1 MSRSSK
7 HAFKTLSEAKSR
19 NNSLLVTLLSSAL
32 VVMTITCG
40 LQLSS
45 LSKANANQI
54 ADSMLNSD
62 VLSHLSKPAP
72 VFQTNAHMCQVKSYN
87 DMKAN
92 LMAQSEEDVEALKWF
107 NGLCNGTYI
116 ELGGFD
122 GKTYSNTYVFNREF
136 DWRGLLVELVPD
148 QYATLL
154 KNRHNEIARLN
165 AAVCGK
171 RGTVHFIEREFASG
185 VWEFAA
191 PSFIAQWWT
200 PRGITKEKDGKKI
213 DCLPLQDIIT
223 ENIPIYNGDTHYFDF
238 FSLDTEG
245 SELSIL
251 KTVDFSKTG
260 FGVIAIEA
268 DETNERKN
276 MAIRSLLHEN
286 GYTFVGDKKRSYWFI
301 NNQFGRI
308 YENHIH
314 A

>member
-1 MSRSSK
+1 MCNL
-7 HAFKTLSEAKSR
+7 KTLDDLA
-19 NNSLLVTLLSSAL
+19 TH
-32 VVMTITCG
+32 G
-40 LQLSS
+40 
-45 LSKANANQI
+45 
-54 ADSMLNSD
+54 
-62 VLSHLSKPAP
+62 
-72 VFQTNAHMCQVKSYN
+72 
-87 DMKAN
+87 N
-92 LMAQSEEDVEALKWF
+92 LMAQDAEDIEALKWF

-136 DWRGLLVELVPD
+136 DWRGLLVELVPY
-148 QYATLL
+148 QYATLV
-154 KNRHNEIARLN
+154 KNRPNEIATLN

-200 PRGITKEKDGKKI
+200 PLGITKEKDGKPI
-213 DCLPLQDIIT
+213 ACLPLQDIIE
-223 ENIPIYNGDTHYFDF
+223 ENIPAIGGSNKLHYFDF

-251 KTVDFSKTG
+251 KTINFSKIG
-260 FGVIAIEA
+260 FGIIAIEA

-276 MAIRSLLHEN
+276 MAIRSLLQEK
-286 GYTFVGDKKRSYWFI
+286 GYSFLGDKKRSYWFV

-308 YENHIH
+308 YEDRMH